1 MRALRRRV
9 PHDTRRTRQRD
20 TRGPAR
26 LVTKHFT
33 HERETFSPYRETCAL
48 GLYREGLRRY
58 TMRWPVLGR
67 WRVRV
72 TPHITHRHST
82 RVLSPAP

>member
-1 MRALRRRV
+1 MTHVGR
-9 PHDTRRTRQRD
+9 RQRD
-20 TRGPAR
+20 TQGPAR

-72 TPHITHRHST
+72 TPHITPLCWH
-82 RVLSPAP
+82 PAHEVQDGAS

>member
-1 MRALRRRV
+1 MTHAGQG
-9 PHDTRRTRQRD
+9 QRD
-20 TRGPAR
+20 TQGPAR

-33 HERETFSPYRETCAL
+33 RERETFSPYRETCAS

-72 TPHITHRHST
+72 TPHITPLCWH
-82 RVLSPAP
+82 PAHEVQDGAS